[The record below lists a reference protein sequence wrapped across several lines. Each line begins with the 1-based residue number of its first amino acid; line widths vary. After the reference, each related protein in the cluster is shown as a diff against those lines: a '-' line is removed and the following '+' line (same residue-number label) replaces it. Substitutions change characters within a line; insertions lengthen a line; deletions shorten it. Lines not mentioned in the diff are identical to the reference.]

1 MTSSLQ
7 AVNTRARGGQSRA
20 PGWVDRPALMRRL
33 TGVTDQR
40 LTILIADAGYGKT
53 SLLTSWATQV
63 PHCWYTLGRQD
74 AALSSFVRNLSE
86 QLLTPVPSADLPI
99 DELALALLG
108 PISQQPDDLV
118 LILDDLHELPEGS
131 DSGQL
136 VEALGRYAPKNLHL
150 VLSSRRQP
158 PFSIERLRGRGQ
170 LLELDGHALAFTS
183 AETHSLVSSTLGDA
197 AADELADRLYDTI
210 AGWPAATVLA
220 LRWLQDFPP
229 DTYADELSRLGHPG
243 GPLFGY
249 VADEAVGT
257 QPTDVREFLR
267 RVAPLRWFN
276 ADLCASVG
284 IVADGDQLN
293 RLVRAGA
300 LLWRRPDGAFTVSPL
315 ARDAIRATAPLPTE
329 EWSLLH
335 RQAATWFLRQE
346 DIEEALR
353 CVRAI
358 GDPAMTATFICDN
371 ASDLLHAGAATVVLE
386 AFGQLP
392 PWARSADTERVE
404 GQAKFCLGD
413 WSGAL
418 RCFYRGVEIAGAVEP
433 RFGWRLAALY
443 HFLGEPNRALAICEQ
458 VTAVGSLGPASADE
472 ALVLAWTAYSHWVRN
487 EHPASRDLA
496 ARALR
501 VAQASGNHT
510 ALAAAYSVMGLLN
523 GIDTD
528 AHHEAAV
535 EAAALSRNTMH
546 VIFAHTNYARTLIIR
561 GDVRAGLSQLD
572 VAVTAAERS
581 HDRNMVLFTHCHRG
595 TAKLALGRLDEAA
608 SDFQAARAGYQR
620 GGPGSSARPLVG
632 LGEVYREHGDLA
644 LAAAAYQEAA
654 EISVESGDQE
664 LHGVALTGLAQ
675 VRLADDPE
683 AATVLAEQAVAAS
696 EGSVR
701 VRAQIAAGWVA
712 LARGDRQ
719 RLSEAVAAASA
730 GVGIGADRGG
740 LARLLELRAAALADQ
755 PAEQLR
761 LLHQA
766 ADIWAATGQLIGAAR
781 VGVAVA
787 RLTEAPAPVL
797 EAATAALRQYGVHP
811 AAEAAAGLLRFV
823 PIPAPNSLEVRT
835 LGGFGLLRDGQLVG
849 AEEWRSKK
857 ARDLFKLLVARRGRP
872 TPRELLMD
880 ILWPDEDPTKCANR
894 LSVALSTIRTV
905 LDPNRQFPPDH
916 FVGTDKYAIELR
928 NLAVDVEVFLAI
940 ATKAQT
946 ENERGGA
953 DAPRALALAEATYSG
968 DFLEEDPYQDWA
980 VPLREEAKARYLEL
994 VRLLASI
1001 AEKAGEYDRAARY
1014 RLRALE
1020 RDTFDEEAHLGLIS
1034 ALVAAGRHGEAK
1046 RRYQIYCDQM
1056 AEIGIEP
1063 AAFPQRAARRTFAR
1077 R

>member
-1 MTSSLQ
+1 MTGSLQ
-7 AVNTRARGGQSRA
+7 VVKTATRGG
-20 PGWVDRPALMRRL
+20 PGWVDRPSLVRRL
-33 TGVTDQR
+33 AEVTDRR
-40 LTILIADAGYGKT
+40 LTILVADAGYGKT
-53 SLLTSWATQV
+53 SLLTSWAGRV
-63 PHCWYTLGRQD
+63 PHCRY
-74 AALSSFVRNLSE
+74 ALSRKDAVLATFVHNLSE
-86 QLLTPVPSADLPI
+86 QLLTPVPGLDQPI
-99 DELALALLG
+99 DDIAAALLG
-108 PISQQPDDLV
+108 PLSRQSDDLV
-118 LILDDLHELPEGS
+118 LILDDLHELPADG
-131 DSGQL
+131 DAARL
-136 VEALGRYAPKNLHL
+136 VEAICRYAPASLHV
-150 VLSSRRQP
+150 VLSSRHQP
-158 PFSIERLRGRGQ
+158 PFSVERQRGRGE
-170 LLELDGHALAFTS
+170 LLELDGLALAFTA
-183 AETHSLVSSTLGDA
+183 AETHALLSTALGEP
-197 AADELADRLYDTI
+197 AADDLADRLQAVTG
-210 AGWPAATVLA
+210 GWPAATVLA
-220 LRWLQDFPP
+220 ARWLADRSAE
-229 DTYADELSRLGHPG
+229 TRADEIDRLGHPG

-249 VADEAVGT
+249 VSDEVFRG
-257 QPTDVREFLR
+257 QPDDVAEFVR
-267 RVAPLRWFN
+267 RLAPLRKVT
-276 ADLCASVG
+276 ADLCSSVG
-284 IVADGDQLN
+284 LVLGGDHLD
-293 RLVRAGA
+293 RLARAGA
-300 LLWRRPDGAFTVSPL
+300 LLWRQDDGTFAVSPL
-315 ARDAIRATAPLPTE
+315 ARDAVRATAPLPAE
-329 EWSLLH
+329 EWSILH
-335 RQAATWFLRQE
+335 QQAAAWYLRN
-346 DIEEALR
+346 DDTKEALR
-353 CVRAI
+353 CVRAL
-358 GDPAMTATFICDN
+358 GDQAMTASFICEN
-371 ASDLLHAGAATVVLE
+371 ASRLLHGGAATVILE

-392 PWARSADTERVE
+392 PWARTADTARVE
-404 GQAKFCLGD
+404 GQARFCLGD

-418 RCFYRGVEIAGAVEP
+418 RCFYRGIDIAGAVEP

-458 VTAVGSLGPASADE
+458 VTAVGTAGPASADE

-487 EHPASRDLA
+487 EHPASRDIA

-501 VAQASGNHT
+501 VAQASGNPG
-510 ALAAAYSVMGLLN
+510 ALADSYSVMGLLN

-528 AHHEAAV
+528 AHHEAAI
-535 EAAALSRNTMH
+535 EAAALSNNAMH
-546 VIFAHTNYARTLIIR
+546 MIFAHTNYARTLITR
-561 GDVRAGLSQLD
+561 GDIRPGLAQLD
-572 VAVTAAERS
+572 VAVSSAERS
-581 HDRNMVLFTHCHRG
+581 RDRNMVLFTHCHRG

-608 SDFQAARAGYQR
+608 ADFQAARAGYQR
-620 GGPGSSARPLVG
+620 GGPGASARPLVG

-654 EISVESGDQE
+654 DIAAESGDQE

-683 AATVLAEQAVAAS
+683 AAASLAEQAVAAS

-701 VRAQIAAGWVA
+701 VRAQIVAGWVA
-712 LARGDRQ
+712 LSRGDRR

-872 TPRELLMD
+872 TPRESLMD
-880 ILWPDEDPTKCANR
+880 ILWPDDDPTRCANR

-905 LDPNRQFPPDH
+905 LDPDRRYPPDH

-940 ATKAQT
+940 AAKAQT
-946 ENERGGA
+946 EYERRSA

-994 VRLLASI
+994 VRLLAGL
-1001 AEKAGEYDRAARY
+1001 AENAGEYDRAARY

-1020 RDTFDEEAHLGLIS
+1020 RDTFDEEAHLGLIG

-1046 RRYQIYCDQM
+1046 RRYEIYRGQM

-1063 AAFPQRAARRTFAR
+1063 APFPRRNTLRIAAVRS
-1077 R
+1077 